1 MVVTLLY
8 SIYISEYPQMA
19 SERADLDLNLC
30 FLIVYH
36 A

>member
-1 MVVTLLY
+1 MVVALLY

-19 SERADLDLNLC
+19 SERADLDLC